1 MEPVLVTD
9 PRLTGVLEELTA
21 REPLFHRLPA
31 GARRRDYEN
40 LMAPEFWEVGAS
52 GRRYSRDHAL
62 DVLEERSQRA
72 EEDRWETS
80 EFHCLELCAGT
91 YLLTYTL
98 LQADRKT
105 RRATIWRQVG
115 ERWEIVFHQG
125 TVVAPA

>member
-1 MEPVLVTD
+1 MEPVLVTE
-9 PRLTGVLEELTA
+9 PRLAGVLEELVN
-21 REPLFHRLPA
+21 REPLFHRQEF
-31 GARRRDYEN
+31 GTRRADYEN

-52 GRRYSRDHAL
+52 GRRYSRDHGL
-62 DVLEERSQRA
+62 DVLEERSNRQ

-98 LQADRKT
+98 LQGERKT
-105 RRATIWRQVG
+105 RRATIWRRAG

-125 TVVAPA
+125 TVVAD

>member
-1 MEPVLVTD
+1 MEPVLVTE
-9 PRLTGVLEELTA
+9 PRLAGVLEELVN

-31 GARRRDYEN
+31 GAQRADYED

-62 DVLEERSQRA
+62 DVLVERSRH
-72 EEDRWETS
+72 EGEDRWETS
-80 EFHCLELCAGT
+80 EFHCLQLCAGT

-98 LQADRKT
+98 LQGERRT
-105 RRATIWRQVG
+105 RRATIWRRAG

-125 TVVAPA
+125 TIVQG